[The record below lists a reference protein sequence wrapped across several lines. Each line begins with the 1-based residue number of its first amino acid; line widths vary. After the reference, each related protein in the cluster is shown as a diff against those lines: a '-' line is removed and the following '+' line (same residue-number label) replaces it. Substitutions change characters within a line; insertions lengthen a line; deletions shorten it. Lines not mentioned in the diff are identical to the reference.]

1 MILTHLQKL
10 TEYEPIEEYGPLWGH
25 KKQQYEYNN
34 TSSVPGL
41 SVTIHAISTSWKKIL
56 DGGPYMYYLN

>member
-41 SVTIHAISTSWKKIL
+41 SVTIHAISTS
-56 DGGPYMYYLN
+56 